1 MKEKNIIDNNN
12 NKINSSKK
20 LQLIILLSFIILVP
34 IIVIAFNNN
43 SNSNSKV
50 LLNFSLQLYNKDTNF
65 NDEEQS
71 QNPLSLV
78 KYVQAQDNNGNNTNK
93 QQQHQF
99 NLKNNVNEENYFAT
113 ASTTRIAGDDYYSTA
128 VAISQIIYPAI
139 NDYTR
144 PNAVILVPVN
154 DPAVGLTSVGII
166 HHPIDSPILYT
177 DNDKLPS
184 ITKEE
189 IKRLKPDGIPVV
201 DNAQIMMIG
210 NISDTVYDEL
220 SKEMG
225 LKIFRI
231 TGESSIDISA
241 NVDEFMSTMHTDHR
255 DEIMIANLDH
265 LNYAL
270 YAEAWNAHMG
280 HGFLYVTDDK
290 GIPEP
295 TRQQLEK
302 RFGGAYLYLLG
313 DEKVIPKEIADELAQ
328 YGHIT
333 RIPGTDP
340 YSMSARFAGF
350 KDMGNNYGFWI
361 GEMPRNFGWGLQE
374 AGHNYA
380 IVNPEYP
387 QDAIPASIL
396 SHRGKHGPMLL
407 IEKDNVPKP
416 VETYL
421 QAVQPSLTDSRE
433 QLFNH
438 GWIIGPPSHISIA
451 NQAEIDSLLSFPL
464 PQQQQQQQQQQPSVQ
479 LSPSS
484 LLQQLSLSSSPSP
497 SQNNEKNNQISN
509 NTGEE
514 VSIK

>member
-1 MKEKNIIDNNN
+1 MKEKIFDKNNNNNN
-12 NKINSSKK
+12 NKTNSSKK
-20 LQLIILLSFIILVP
+20 LKLIIITISFIILVP
-34 IIVIAFNNN
+34 IIVVVFSNSSSNILLDSYLQ
-43 SNSNSKV
+43 SNSN
-50 LLNFSLQLYNKDTNF
+50 DTNF
-65 NDEEQS
+65 NDDKEQS
-71 QNPLSLV
+71 QNPLSLT
-78 KYVQAQDNNGNNTNK
+78 KDVQAQGSSSGNGNNTNN
-93 QQQHQF
+93 QQQF
-99 NLKNNVNEENYFAT
+99 NLEDKVNEENYFAT
-113 ASTTRIAGDDYYSTA
+113 ASTTRLAGDDYYSTA

-154 DPAVGLTSVGII
+154 NPAVGLTSVGII

-177 DNDKLPS
+177 DTDKLPS

-231 TGESSIDISA
+231 TGKSPIDVSA

-265 LNYAL
+265 LDYAL
-270 YAEAWNAHMG
+270 YAQAWNAHMG
-280 HGFLYVTDDK
+280 HGFLYVTDE

-295 TRQQLEK
+295 TRKQLEK
-302 RFGGAYLYLLG
+302 RYGGAYLYLLG

-340 YSMSARFAGF
+340 YGMSARFAGF

-361 GEMPRNFGWGLQE
+361 GEMARNFGWGLQE

-380 IVNPEYP
+380 FVNPEHP
-387 QDAIPASIL
+387 QDAIPAAIL

-407 IEKDNVPKP
+407 IEKDNIPKS
-416 VETYL
+416 VESYL

-451 NQAEIDSLLSFPL
+451 NQAKIDSLLSFPI
-464 PQQQQQQQQQQPSVQ
+464 PQSQQLQQQPSFQ
-479 LSPSS
+479 SS
-484 LLQQLSLSSSPSP
+484 YSSFSQQLLLSSTILDR
-497 SQNNEKNNQISN
+497 ENNQINS
-509 NTGEE
+509 TTAEE
-514 VSIK
+514 MQAK